1 LQEAFVDANRDESFI
16 IELLEL
22 KENVA
27 DAGSARWFLQD
38 LATEQG
44 SEKSLVC
51 LLSFPQQRNE
61 VDNKVIFFLRECLWI
76 AVLGRGTAVAT

>member
-1 LQEAFVDANRDESFI
+1 MDANRDESFI

-51 LLSFPQQRNE
+51 LLFFP
-61 VDNKVIFFLRECLWI
+61 NKGMRWI
-76 AVLGRGTAVAT
+76 RRC

>member
-1 LQEAFVDANRDESFI
+1 MDPNRDESFI

-27 DAGSARWFLQD
+27 DTGSACWFLED

-51 LLSFPQQRNE
+51 LL
-61 VDNKVIFFLRECLWI
+61 IFSNIDLN
-76 AVLGRGTAVAT
+76 